1 MTREELESIVRKNKV
16 SSELPC
22 ADDPL
27 LDLLKEIY
35 YEGYCMIR
43 TTIGGLNM
51 IEKESKLSEAY
62 LDKYIEEYLRSHKEE
77 LADML
82 FEPIPELTKEEK
94 DEIQRYFDT
103 SPTWKEKERSVYSC
117 GRCGIC
123 PQKRLLN
130 ENQ

>member
-1 MTREELESIVRKNKV
+1 
-16 SSELPC
+16 
-22 ADDPL
+22 
-27 LDLLKEIY
+27 
-35 YEGYCMIR
+35 
-43 TTIGGLNM
+43 M